1 MNHSKAEIIKTLRQA
16 QSAFMEKNYGDAL
29 QHYNWVEGH
38 MNDDPAAQL
47 AIWIEIGWC
56 HYLMKDYPQA
66 IRYFE
71 KCLDSPHISS
81 NQRFDCLRLS
91 GFSYEFLAHPVN
103 ALNYLQD
110 ALMQDVEEDLKRHT
124 YFETGKILFVRN
136 RSLEAK
142 PFLIRA
148 LALLLP
154 EELDYRQST
163 RYYLGFIAFFEGEYA
178 RAEGY
183 FREIIAAAPAPVG
196 QAPGYFGLAHIH
208 YQHKDFQ
215 EVIDLCQQIIRLDAQ
230 FYDME
235 TIAYFLCKS
244 YMELALWQQ
253 LALFLPE
260 LLNRYPDG
268 RYQSVYPELQKALQD
283 SQRTAGNRMD
293 LN

>member
-1 MNHSKAEIIKTLRQA
+1 MNHSKAEIVKTLRQA

-29 QHYNWVEGH
+29 QHYNWMEGQ
-38 MNDDPAAQL
+38 MSDDPAAQL
-47 AIWIEIGWC
+47 AIRIEIGWC
-56 HYLMKDYPQA
+56 HYLLKDYARA

-71 KCLDSPHISS
+71 MCLESPHLSS
-81 NQRFDCLRLS
+81 KQRFDCLRLA
-91 GFSYEFLAHPVN
+91 GFSYEYLSHPVN

-124 YFETGKILFVRN
+124 YFETGKILFVRS

-183 FREIIAAAPAPVG
+183 FREIIADAPTPAG
-196 QAPGYFGLAHIH
+196 HAPGYFGLAHIH
-208 YQHKDFQ
+208 YQHRDYQ
-215 EVIDLCQQIIRLDAQ
+215 ELIDLCKQIVHLDNQ

-244 YMELALWQQ
+244 YMELEMWQQ

-260 LLNRYPDG
+260 LLNNYPEG
-268 RYQSVYPELQKALQD
+268 RYQSAYPELQKALQD
-283 SQRTAGNRMD
+283 SRGGLGKRLD